1 MKKSELKKALVPI
14 IKECV
19 QEVLLESNV
28 LNGVIKQ
35 VAAGFAYGMATSQA
49 TQQQVAAAP
58 QPKTSKPIYRRTDT
72 GNFSENL
79 VENELKS
86 YTQELQSQ
94 RSDFAVPSENKT
106 LKKIEETTG
115 LKGIFEN
122 VEPIKEGPKANQYGA
137 LRDQDPSDP
146 GVSIDF
152 FKKLGVL

>member
-1 MKKSELKKALVPI
+1 MNHDNHI
-14 IKECV
+14 I
-19 QEVLLESNV
+19 
-28 LNGVIKQ
+28 NGRAI
-35 VAAGFAYGMATSQA
+35 AAT
-49 TQQQVAAAP
+49 
-58 QPKTSKPIYRRTDT
+58 I
-72 GNFSENL
+72 
-79 VENELKS
+79 ENELKS

-122 VEPIKEGPKANQYGA
+122 VEPIKEGPKANKYGA
-137 LRDQDPSDP
+137 LRDQDPGDP